1 MKFNSLVARI
11 TLAFALPASGV
22 LGAAQLN
29 PGDLVVSELLA
40 NPAAVS
46 DTVGEWLEL
55 YNATAT
61 SLDINGLVLRDNGS
75 NSHTIAAP
83 TALLIDPGAYLVLGR
98 NGDSAANGGY
108 IPDYVY
114 QDFTLSNGSDSI
126 VLEWNQQTIFELSYT
141 STDGFGESG
150 VSMQLNSLEEMIT
163 ASSYSP
169 AEPLALFGAGDRGTP
184 GFGSLGYNTTDEV
197 SEVPLPAAG
206 WLFVSSLGL
215 VAGIKRRSRTDT

>member
-169 AEPLALFGAGDRGTP
+169 GRTTGAVWRWRQGYPRVRIT
-184 GFGSLGYNTTDEV
+184 GF
-197 SEVPLPAAG
+197 
-206 WLFVSSLGL
+206 
-215 VAGIKRRSRTDT
+215 